1 MVAVMEKWMV
11 LMKVYR
17 QVDDWVEL
25 SDSYEAEEMGV
36 RQVVWMGWLK
46 AAKKVV
52 ESVVDLEQKLADE

>member
-1 MVAVMEKWMV
+1 MV

-52 ESVVDLEQKLADE
+52 ESVDD